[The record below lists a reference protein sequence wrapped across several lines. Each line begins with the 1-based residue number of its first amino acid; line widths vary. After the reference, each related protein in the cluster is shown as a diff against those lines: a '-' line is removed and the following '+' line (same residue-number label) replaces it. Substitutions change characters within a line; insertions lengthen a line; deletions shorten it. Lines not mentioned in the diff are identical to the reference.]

1 MEINATSAEI
11 IKKLS
16 LLPHPEGGYYVET
29 FRSPDRVTLA
39 DGRVRSAGTA
49 IYYLLP
55 KGKVSALHR
64 VAADEVWHHYMG
76 APLEL
81 LTISPAG
88 VLEKIVLGKDLPAG
102 QRAQQTVPSGV
113 WQAARSLPSGEG
125 FTLAGCTVS
134 PGFDFADFEM
144 PGHGVLLDLFPEHAG
159 IIEKFMG
166 EVEAPDE
173 IQASD

>member
-1 MEINATSAEI
+1 MGIDATSAEI

-81 LTISPAG
+81 LTISPGG

-144 PGHGVLLDLFPEHAG
+144 PGHGVLLDIIPEHAE